1 MNTLDFFLLDDLAIA
16 AQRRM
21 IDVSPHLASLEL
33 AHIGPL
39 VELLLLSRA
48 NASLGLSVRALPNS
62 RRRQALEKALS
73 ADWRGRGVY
82 VASCDQQVGFIAT
95 KRDSDGA
102 ESANWTQF
110 CKKAQEAAEFA
121 AMPKPAAKAA
131 IGALR
136 EIEENIH
143 IHSNRPHDGVVGF
156 RAKPNEFEFVVGDS
170 GIGMLQ
176 SLRQH
181 PDYAALDDAGTALR
195 IGLENGQSRYGRDS
209 GRGWGFNTL
218 FIGLANMNGVLRFR
232 TEDHAL
238 VIDGL
243 NPSLVTATLAQRAT
257 LQGFLASVVFS
268 LPNMHGSR

>member
-1 MNTLDFFLLDDLAIA
+1 LNTLDFSLLDDLALA
-16 AQRRM
+16 AQRRKV
-21 IDVSPHLASLEL
+21 DVSPHLASLEL

-62 RRRQALEKALS
+62 RRRQALDKALS
-73 ADWRGRGVY
+73 ADWLGRGVY
-82 VASCDQQVGFIAT
+82 VASHDQQVGFIAT

-102 ESANWTQF
+102 ESTNWTQF
-110 CKKAQEAAEFA
+110 CRKAQEAAEFA
-121 AMPKPAAKAA
+121 TMPKPAAQA
-131 IGALR
+131 IVGALR
-136 EIEENIH
+136 EIEENVH
-143 IHSNRPHDGVVGF
+143 IHSNRAVDGIAGF
-156 RAKPNEFEFVVGDS
+156 SAKPNEFEFVVGDS

-195 IGLENGQSRYGRDS
+195 FGLENGQSRYGRNS

-232 TEDHAL
+232 TEDHGL

-243 NPSLVTATLAQRAT
+243 NPSLVTATLVQRAT
-257 LQGFLASVVFS
+257 LQGFMASVVCR
-268 LPNMHGSR
+268 LPHIQGSR